1 MSAQT
6 TPTDSVAALIAR
18 LDEMPET
25 TDRQPLYASEP
36 DGFLESDQDWVRS
49 NEDAVRWFADNH
61 RAIRAA
67 LEARRQ
73 TP

>member
-1 MSAQT
+1 MT
-6 TPTDSVAALIAR
+6 EDVGTLIAR

-25 TDRQPLYASEP
+25 TDRQPLDANEP
-36 DGFLESDQDWVRS
+36 DGLLESDQDWVRS

-61 RAIRAA
+61 KAIRAA

-73 TP
+73 AP